1 MASQE
6 CQVRARDF
14 IQHSHLTE
22 RHRRF
27 LQLRDLPN
35 TDRPPRDTAV
45 VRALCHIV
53 SSIILLRRVNR
64 VDRCIQHL
72 RDRWW
77 SSDSRISHRRH
88 RLRDEPFVEEA
99 RRGRWVYQWQAY
111 VICRTTPHHV
121 PSPWIICRFQ
131 YMISCSS
138 ILRCPSPMSSWP
150 SSPEAEAP
158 TVAIVRDIRSM
169 YTGKAVESVDI
180 RVVTSS

>member
-14 IQHSHLTE
+14 IQYSRLTE
-22 RHRRF
+22 WHRCF

-53 SSIILLRRVNR
+53 SSVIHFRRVKR
-64 VDRCIQHL
+64 VNSRIQHL

-77 SSDSRISHRRH
+77 SSYSRISHRRH

-111 VICRTTPHHV
+111 VICRTTPHRV
-121 PSPWIICRFQ
+121 PSSWLIYRFQ
-131 YMISCSS
+131 YMIFCSS
-138 ILRCPSPMSSWP
+138 ILRCPSLTRRPRRPP
-150 SSPEAEAP
+150 SPSYGTSGLCILEWDGG
-158 TVAIVRDIRSM
+158 DI
-169 YTGKAVESVDI
+169 GESVDL
-180 RVVTSS
+180 RVVT